1 MLVKNTDLKKSYFE
15 WEDKMKDNVTVKSFS
30 DSIHSA
36 ISGNLELAELFN
48 SLFKKKGGKK
58 CQLKK

>member
-1 MLVKNTDLKKSYFE
+1 MKNEVSKKQF
-15 WEDKMKDNVTVKSFS
+15 T

-48 SLFKKKGGKK
+48 LLFKKKGGKE